1 MHQLR
6 LRDSVRAFYDFAD
19 KDKSG
24 SLSVAELQ
32 IAASLAFPS
41 DDALVQSLV
50 QTIVGQVDVDGDGD
64 TRVGRDDPPREDHRT
79 YTRPSPR
86 E

>member
-1 MHQLR
+1 MPVTQTLPPGGR
-6 LRDSVRAFYDFAD
+6 PSNLELFVCQRVS
-19 KDKSG
+19 
-24 SLSVAELQ
+24 AELQ
-32 IAASLAFPS
+32 PHDPKKYPDKTNDPS
-41 DDALVQSLV
+41 KLHLVTS
-50 QTIVGQVDVDGDGD
+50 TTMADVDGDGD